1 MQNDVILEMKGITKV
16 FGTFVANDSIDFDLR
31 KGEVHAL
38 LGENGA
44 GKTTLMNVLY
54 GIYHAE
60 KGEVIYKG
68 EKLVLSNPKDA
79 IKKGIGMV
87 HQHFMLVPPMTVLDN
102 IILGQTDNLKKVDL
116 KTPRKAVQELCDTYG
131 FNLDL
136 DAKVADL
143 SVGAQQKVELIKA
156 LYRGAEVLILDEP
169 TAVLTPNEVSELFVI
184 LRQFISQGKS
194 IILISHKLWEVKGL
208 SNRCSVLRRGKLVG
222 TVNTEDVEEADMAAM
237 MVGKKVTFDYD
248 KTPVKSPDDIL
259 WAEKISAKGLNLAS
273 TLKQISFHIKKGEI
287 LGIAGVDGNGQ
298 YTLGEALMGLTPLTE
313 GQLHYHGED
322 ISHMPTRERIARG
335 FAYIPEDRM
344 TQGLVMDF
352 TLSENYILN
361 SYEKEPYTTH
371 KVFFHNKMV
380 SRHGEDLTKE
390 YDVRPGNPEAF
401 AKSLSGGNQQKV
413 ILARELSRD
422 PELIIAMQPT
432 RGLDIG
438 ASQFVHHKLLDA
450 KERGAGV
457 LLISADLDEILAVAD
472 NVLVLNEGR
481 IMGGFV
487 PGELSMSDIGL
498 MMGGMEQKKDTA
510 ADEKETEKEVTGNE

>member
-1 MQNDVILEMKGITKV
+1 MSEVILEMKGITKV

-68 EKLVLSNPKDA
+68 EKLALTNPKDA

-87 HQHFMLVPPMTVLDN
+87 HQHFMLVPPMTVLEN

-116 KTPRKAVQELCDTYG
+116 KTPRKAVTELCETYG
-131 FNLDL
+131 FNLNL
-136 DAKVADL
+136 DSRVADL
-143 SVGAQQKVELIKA
+143 SVGEQQKVELVKA

-169 TAVLTPNEVSELFVI
+169 TAVLTPNEVNELFVI
-184 LRQFISQGKS
+184 LKQFVSQGKS
-194 IILISHKLWEVKGL
+194 IILISHKLWEVKRL
-208 SNRCSVLRRGKLVG
+208 SNRCSVLRSGKLVG
-222 TVNTEDVEEADMAAM
+222 TVNTEDVDETDMAAM

-248 KTPVKSPDDIL
+248 KTPVGAEDDIL
-259 WAEKISAKGLNLAS
+259 KVEGISAKGINLAS
-273 TLKQISFHIKKGEI
+273 SLKEISFHIKQGEI

-298 YTLGEALMGLTPLTE
+298 FTLGESLMGLIPLT
-313 GQLHYHGED
+313 GGTIRFNGED
-322 ISHMPTRERIARG
+322 ITEMPTRKRIENG

-361 SYEKEPYTTH
+361 CYELEPYTTN
-371 KVFFHNKMV
+371 KVLFHSKAV
-380 SRHGEDLTKE
+380 GEHGEKLTQE
-390 YDVRPGNPEAF
+390 YDVRPYNPEAF

-422 PELIIAMQPT
+422 PRVIIAMQPT

-438 ASQFVHHKLLDA
+438 ASEFVHRKLLAA

-472 NVLVLNEGR
+472 RVLVINEGK
-481 IMGGFV
+481 IMGEFV
-487 PGELSMSDIGL
+487 PGTISMSEIGL
-498 MMGGMEQKKDTA
+498 MMGGMSLKSKASEEVD
-510 ADEKETEKEVTGNE
+510 KEVTADE